1 MVGEDRVVEV
11 LASEV
16 VILDVGKLVVD
27 EVLVVGDLVVKVGV
41 VEAGVVKVLLVNAV
55 VGKAGVVEVVVVVQ
69 GGNEQGVVVFGEAVE
84 LQGKDAQGVV
94 DGDTLIGVGVTVLF
108 VCTVV
113 FDVLLQVTIL
123 GVVFLTVV
131 ALVVILAFTIG
142 FNVVGHGKDEQG
154 VVAFGAVVVFLEQ
167 ILMGLTVVVD
177 VLLQVTILVVV
188 FGVGV
193 ALVVPLPFAIGF
205 NVVGHGKD
213 VQGVVSIGAVVVFL
227 KQFLMGLVVLCPL

>member
-1 MVGEDRVVEV
+1 M
-11 LASEV
+11 
-16 VILDVGKLVVD
+16 
-27 EVLVVGDLVVKVGV
+27 
-41 VEAGVVKVLLVNAV
+41 
-55 VGKAGVVEVVVVVQ
+55 
-69 GGNEQGVVVFGEAVE
+69 
-84 LQGKDAQGVV
+84 
-94 DGDTLIGVGVTVLF
+94 
-108 VCTVV
+108 
-113 FDVLLQVTIL
+113 TIL

-154 VVAFGAVVVFLEQ
+154 VVAFGAAVVFLEQ

-227 KQFLMGLVVLCPL
+227 KQFLMGLVVLSPL

>member
-1 MVGEDRVVEV
+1 MPDPFKQSV
-11 LASEV
+11 
-16 VILDVGKLVVD
+16 VVD
-27 EVLVVGDLVVKVGV
+27 ELQGEDGHGVVAVEVGTVFLVVLVNGILFSGVTGLQVTVVFF
-41 VEAGVVKVLLVNAV
+41 
-55 VGKAGVVEVVVVVQ
+55 GVVEVVVIVQ

-84 LQGKDAQGVV
+84 LQGEDAQGVV

-131 ALVVILAFTIG
+131 ALVVILAFTMG

-154 VVAFGAVVVFLEQ
+154 VVAFGAAVVFLEQ